1 MPATD
6 YSEDV
11 LIEQPAIA
19 LFAELGWETANCFH
33 ETFGPHGTLGR
44 ETPAEVIL
52 VPPLRAALQR
62 LNPDLPNQAIEQ
74 AIEDLTAD
82 RSARSPV
89 HANEDVY
96 RLLKQG
102 VKVGYRDAQGEEQLE
117 TVRVIAW
124 DEPQSN
130 DFFLASQF
138 WVTGELYKRRAD
150 LVGFVNGL
158 PLVLIELKASHKR
171 IEDAY
176 ERNLTDYK
184 MAICQLFWPNAFI
197 ILSNGSQS
205 RIGTLTAA
213 WEHFNEWKKISDEAE
228 PGVVSLETVIRGTCE
243 PERLLDLVE
252 NFVLYRDVPG
262 GRAKIL
268 AKNHQYLGVNN
279 AVEALGRLEEN
290 RGRLGVFWHTQG
302 AGKSLSMVFFA
313 QKVLRTRQGNW
324 TFVVVT
330 DRKELDDQIY
340 RTYAEVGAV
349 TERELDVHAESGEH
363 LQRLLR
369 EDHRYVFTLIQKFRS
384 PPGVPYPTLSERSD
398 VVVITDEAHR
408 TQYDVLALNLRRALP
423 HAAFLAF
430 TGTPLIVGEENTR
443 EVFGDYVS
451 VYDFRQSI
459 LDGATVP
466 LYYENRIPQLQLTNE
481 DLNEDLE
488 TLIEEAALDENQE
501 RRLEREFARQ
511 YHLITR
517 DERLDTIAADIVDHY
532 LGRYEADPEH
542 VGKAMVVSI
551 DKATAVR
558 MHDKVRARWQE
569 RLVELREA
577 VPALPA
583 GPTRERAAAKVAF
596 MTETDLAV
604 VVSAAQNE
612 AEVFA
617 RKGLDILPHRRRI
630 VTEDLAAKFKDPD
643 DPFRIV
649 FVTAMW
655 MTGFDVPSLATIY
668 LDKPLRNHTLMQT
681 IARANRVFTAK
692 ANGLIV
698 DYVGIFRDLE
708 KALAI
713 YGPGPAGATG
723 AGGQP
728 VRDKAQLIEEL
739 RQGLDQ
745 AVAFLAKHGV
755 LPEPILGATGFTR
768 LKLLDDAVDA
778 LLVNDATKTAF
789 LAHANA
795 VGLRYRA
802 ILPDPAAGEFEP
814 LATLLGILAAK
825 IRALA
830 PPTDISAMMAAV
842 DELLDAS
849 IAPTGYLIPSGATE
863 RVDLARIDFEALRRR
878 FAEGGRHTEVER
890 LRTALGRT
898 LDEMVQRN
906 RNRID
911 YLERFQQLIADYNA
925 GSLNVQLFF
934 EALLA
939 FAQELSA
946 EEQRGIALGLSEE
959 ELTVFDLLTRPD
971 PGLTEQETAAV
982 RKAARELLERLKEEK
997 LVLDWRKRQQTRADV
1012 LLTIQT
1018 VLDQGLPPAYSVTD
1032 YEGRCDAVYRHV
1044 YDAYFVAGESIYSTV
1059 A

>member
-1 MPATD
+1 MPVTD
-6 YSEDV
+6 YSEDALV
-11 LIEQPAIA
+11 EQPAIA
-19 LFAELGWETANCFH
+19 LFAELGWETVNCFH

-44 ETPAEVIL
+44 DTPAEIVL
-52 VPPLRAALQR
+52 VPRLRAALQR
-62 LNPDLPNQAIEQ
+62 LNPDLPHQAIEQ
-74 AIEDLTAD
+74 AIEELTAD
-82 RSARSPV
+82 RSARSAV
-89 HANEDVY
+89 HANEDLY

-102 VKVGYRDAQGEEQLE
+102 VKVTYRDDRGDEQLE
-117 TVRVIAW
+117 TVKVIAW
-124 DEPQSN
+124 DDPERN

-176 ERNLTDYK
+176 EDNLTDYK
-184 MAICQLFWPNAFI
+184 TAIPQLFWPNAFI

-205 RIGTLTAA
+205 RIGTLSAA
-213 WEHFNEWKKISDEAE
+213 WEHFNEWKKVSDEAE

-243 PERLLDLVE
+243 PGPLLDLVE
-252 NFVLYRDVPG
+252 NFILYRDVPG

-279 AVEALGRLEEN
+279 AVAALGRLEEN

-313 QKVLRTRQGNW
+313 QKVLRTRPGNW

-330 DRKELDDQIY
+330 DRQELDEQIY
-340 RTYAEVGAV
+340 QTFADVGAV
-349 TERELDVHAESGEH
+349 TEPDVHAESGEH

-384 PPGVPYPTLSERSD
+384 PPGEPYPTLSERSD

-408 TQYDVLALNLRRALP
+408 SQYDVLALNLRRALP

-430 TGTPLIVGEENTR
+430 TGTPLIVGEEKTR

-466 LYYENRIPQLQLTNE
+466 LYYENRIPELQLTNE
-481 DLNEDLE
+481 DLNEDLKA
-488 TLIEEAALDENQE
+488 LIEEAALDENQE
-501 RRLEREFARQ
+501 RRLEREFSRQ

-542 VGKAMVVSI
+542 VGKAMVVAI

-569 RLVELREA
+569 RLGELRDEVAVLAPSSARDRLEA
-577 VPALPA
+577 KA
-583 GPTRERAAAKVAF
+583 GF
-596 MTETDLAV
+596 MAETDLAAV
-604 VVSAAQNE
+604 ISAAQNE

-617 RKGLDILPHRRRI
+617 RKGLDILPHRRRM

-643 DPFRIV
+643 GPFRIV

-655 MTGFDVPSLATIY
+655 MTGFDVPSLSTIY

-692 ANGLIV
+692 TNGLIV

-713 YGPGPAGATG
+713 YGPGPGGTTG
-723 AGGQP
+723 EGGKP
-728 VRDKAQLIEEL
+728 VRDKAQLVEEL

-745 AVAFLAKHGV
+745 AVTFLTEHGV
-755 LPEPILGATGFTR
+755 QPEPILAASGFAR
-768 LKLLDDAVDA
+768 LKLLDDAVEA
-778 LLVNDATKTAF
+778 LLVNDQTKTAF

-802 ILPDPAAGEFEP
+802 ILPDPVAGEFEP
-814 LATLLGILAAK
+814 LATLLSILAAK
-825 IRALA
+825 IRSLA
-830 PPTDISAMMAAV
+830 PPTDISAVMTAV

-849 IAPTGYLIPSGATE
+849 IAPTGYLIPTGATE
-863 RVDLARIDFEALRRR
+863 RVDLAKIDFDALRRR
-878 FAEGGRHTEVER
+878 FAEGRRHTEVER
-890 LRTALGRT
+890 LRTALGSA
-898 LDEMVQRN
+898 LDAMVQRN

-934 EALLA
+934 EELVA

-946 EEQRGIALGLSEE
+946 EEQRGIAQGLTEE
-959 ELTVFDLLTRPD
+959 ELAVFDLLTRPD
-971 PGLTEQETAAV
+971 PGLTEQETTAV
-982 RKAARELLERLKEEK
+982 RKVARELLERLKQEK

-1012 LLTIQT
+1012 LLTIQM
-1018 VLDQGLPPAYSVTD
+1018 VLDQGLPAAYSTAD

-1044 YDAYFVAGESIYSTV
+1044 YDAYFGAGGSIYTT
-1059 A
+1059 AA